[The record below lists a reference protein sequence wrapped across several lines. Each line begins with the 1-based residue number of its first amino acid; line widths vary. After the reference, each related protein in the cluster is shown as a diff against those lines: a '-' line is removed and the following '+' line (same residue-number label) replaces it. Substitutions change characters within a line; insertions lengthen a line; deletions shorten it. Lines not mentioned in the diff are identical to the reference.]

1 MAGLTG
7 IENRAVVIG
16 LGDILN
22 GDMGTACSV
31 IEMLAQE
38 SQEEA
43 LALHYLAGDAHYVG
57 DFIFGHTLAVVVM
70 AVAFGGQPGKI
81 YRWDLQ
87 AFRQNIGHFIGD
99 NDLLHRLVWSLWRTE
114 LSGHLPMGMLFLW
127 IEPGKTDGV
136 GLSSSGRRA
145 ARKAVQLIKGWLS
158 EEGVLL
164 ADAANVRA
172 FHNFDYFS
180 PISNRIGC
188 RVGPRPP
195 RSPLLKIIEHKCRLV
210 PQ

>member
-1 MAGLTG
+1 MAALTVTG
-7 IENRAVVIG
+7 NRAVVIG
-16 LGDILN
+16 LGDILS

-38 SQEEA
+38 TPEEA
-43 LALHYLAGDAHYVG
+43 LALQYLAGDAHYVG

-87 AFRQNIGHFIGD
+87 AFRKNSGHFIGD

-127 IEPGKTDGV
+127 VEPAKTEGV
-136 GLSSSGRRA
+136 GLSTSGRRA

-180 PISNRIGC
+180 PGPNRIWC
-188 RVGPRPP
+188 RVGLSDPP
-195 RSPLLKIIEHKCRLV
+195 ISIFEKP
-210 PQ
+210 